1 MSRFSAL
8 LTFAGTLGMS
18 ESRRQCE
25 YRLLLSR
32 PRQAPEERQVAAR
45 NRPYMDFLYKLSL
58 NDLSRPNP
66 DVQKFSLKV
75 RDVLQTDIEH
85 LLSAFIV
92 KLTQTVLI

>member
-1 MSRFSAL
+1 VAL

-45 NRPYMDFLYKLSL
+45 NRPYMDFLYKLWWIQL
-58 NDLSRPNP
+58 
-66 DVQKFSLKV
+66 V
-75 RDVLQTDIEH
+75 
-85 LLSAFIV
+85 SA
-92 KLTQTVLI
+92 TPYVLIKDLEK